1 MTVGKKISALRKYLS
16 LTQQQFADDIGYS
29 LMQLSKIERGIE
41 KPGPNFIKLVCE
53 KYGVKKE
60 YFDDASASAADESL
74 AVADV
79 NLSATDVNLAVADES
94 MTDLDDAEVD
104 MSVTEAFICKPEVR
118 ELDPIE
124 IGKRIR
130 ELRNEQQMSQRK
142 FADFVH
148 CSRETIIAAE
158 NAEYLIGE
166 RILEKI
172 SHYCDVGMDW
182 LKFGDEKRKYYP
194 VDDKMIEYLWDNEDI
209 RKQLR
214 DGMK

>member
-60 YFDDASASAADESL
+60 YFDDTSVSAADESL

-79 NLSATDVNLAVADES
+79 NLSAT
-94 MTDLDDAEVD
+94 DAEVD

-118 ELDPIE
+118 ELEPIE